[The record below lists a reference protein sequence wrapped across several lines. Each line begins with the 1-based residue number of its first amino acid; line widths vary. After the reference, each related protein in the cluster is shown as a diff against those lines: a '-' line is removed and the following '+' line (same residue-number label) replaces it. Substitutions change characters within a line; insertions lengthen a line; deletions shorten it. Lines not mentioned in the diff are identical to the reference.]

1 MPSDGGTVTNTLAEK
16 KVVSNYSNNP
26 YVAEGDY
33 HGNSKVTDSS
43 GISEFTPITH
53 RLTTIMDRFV
63 SVGGD
68 DNVYVN
74 GTKETRVDN
83 GDMILFVGPADALIK
98 NAYSRWA
105 DEFASIA
112 AANLLPDTKIPA
124 YPILPGVDYNNLTNL
139 A

>member
-1 MPSDGGTVTNTLAEK
+1 MPSDVGTVINTLAEK
-16 KVVSNYSNNP
+16 KVVSNSSNNP

-33 HGNSKVTDSS
+33 HGNSRVTDSS
-43 GISEFTPITH
+43 GMSEFTPNVH
-53 RLTTIMDRFV
+53 RVTTIMDRFV

-83 GDMILFVGPADALIK
+83 GDMILFVGPSDALTTD
-98 NAYSRWA
+98 AYNRWA
-105 DEFASIA
+105 QEFASIA

-124 YPILPGVDYNNLTNL
+124 YPIIPGIDINNL